1 MQTIALQY
9 LLEKFYDEVKQE
21 EKKYAKLYKIQQIF
35 RNRSEN
41 MTLEDY
47 NKVCVL
53 LNHTDLK
60 KKENMGYNNCNMVS
74 TFNSRLYCG

>member
-1 MQTIALQY
+1 MQAIALQY
-9 LLEKFYDEVKQE
+9 LLEKFYDEVKQN

-35 RNRSEN
+35 RNHSEN

-53 LNHTDLK
+53 LNHTDLTANEIE
-60 KKENMGYNNCNMVS
+60 KEVWG
-74 TFNSRLYCG
+74 

>member
-53 LNHTDLK
+53 LNHTDLTADEIE
-60 KKENMGYNNCNMVS
+60 KEVWG
-74 TFNSRLYCG
+74 

>member
-21 EKKYAKLYKIQQIF
+21 EKKYDKLCKIQQIF

-53 LNHTDLK
+53 LNHTDLMANEIE
-60 KKENMGYNNCNMVS
+60 KEVWG
-74 TFNSRLYCG
+74 